1 MCLVSNF
8 VRKIVPLMNNKIW
21 IRLLSLAKTE
31 QKTLLIATFF
41 LALASL
47 SQLAY
52 PQAIRSI
59 VDQALQSKDLG
70 KINQITLLILV
81 VFIVQAAASTIR
93 YYLFTMAGE
102 RIVQKLR
109 SDLYTHILN
118 QEISF
123 FDFNKTGELM
133 SRISNDTSIV
143 QNAVSVNISMGL
155 RNLAGTL
162 GGLGLMVYTSPKL
175 TLSMLL
181 VIPPVAF
188 GAAFFGKRIR
198 NFSRKAQD
206 SLADASI
213 VAEETISGIRTVRS
227 FAQES
232 FEMGRYDL
240 SLSHSL
246 SAVRNKVIQISW
258 FMALASVVG
267 YSAIAGVVWMGGRYV
282 IADQLSIGDLTQF
295 LIYLLMVAFSVGS
308 LGGLWGDFMSAL
320 GAGRRIFEILDK
332 KPEVDNHLGETISN
346 LTGLVEFKNVSFNY
360 PARPDF
366 SVLQNFNLELKTNQV
381 IALVGPSGSG
391 KTTVAALLSRLY
403 DVNLGEILIDH
414 KPIRQLNPD
423 WLRSQIGLVSQE
435 PILIS
440 SSIADNIRYGVNKA
454 SDEQVF
460 EAAKLS
466 NAHDFIM
473 KFPEQ
478 YKTLVGERGIQLSGG
493 QKQRIA
499 IARALLK
506 NPKILILDE
515 ATSALD
521 TESEAL
527 VQDALNR
534 LMKGR
539 TTLVIA
545 HRLSTVQNAHL
556 ICVLE
561 KGSVKESGTHQ
572 ALLENKNGL
581 YRKLVEG
588 QLQHEPGDIQ

>member
-1 MCLVSNF
+1 
-8 VRKIVPLMNNKIW
+8 MNNKIW
-21 IRLLSLAKTE
+21 IRLLSLAQTE
-31 QKTLLIATFF
+31 RKTLLVATFF

-109 SDLYTHILN
+109 SDLYAHILN

-155 RNLAGTL
+155 RNIAGAV
-162 GGLGLMVYTSPKL
+162 GGLGLMVYTSPQL

-198 NFSRKAQD
+198 HFSRKAQD

-232 FEMGRYDL
+232 FEMSRYDL
-240 SLSHSL
+240 SLNHSL

-267 YSAIAGVVWMGGRYV
+267 YSAIAGVVWMGGRQV

-332 KPEVDNHLGETISN
+332 KPAVDNHQGETISN

-360 PARPDF
+360 PARADF
-366 SVLQNFNLELKTNQV
+366 SVLQDFNLALKTNQV

-403 DVNLGEILIDH
+403 DVNKGEILIDH
-414 KPIRQLNPD
+414 TPIQKLNPD

-454 SDEQVF
+454 TDEQVI

-545 HRLSTVQNAHL
+545 HRLSTVQNANL

-561 KGSVKESGTHQ
+561 KGSVKEFGTHQ

-588 QLQHEPGDIQ
+588 QLQHEPGDFK